1 MPRGGRPP
9 CAGGPSSSNLG
20 LAQRLRRKEGSP
32 FYSNAGVEDTFMPEF
47 CPVSLLTRSPAR
59 GPGSPSRASWR
70 PMMIARGGYGG

>member
-1 MPRGGRPP
+1 MCWGSQLLQLG
-9 CAGGPSSSNLG
+9 AGPEVE
-20 LAQRLRRKEGSP
+20 KEGSP